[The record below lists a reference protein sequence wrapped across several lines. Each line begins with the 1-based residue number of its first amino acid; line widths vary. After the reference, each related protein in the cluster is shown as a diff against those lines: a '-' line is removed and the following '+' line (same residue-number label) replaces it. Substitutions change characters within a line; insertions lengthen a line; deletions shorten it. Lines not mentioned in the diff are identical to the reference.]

1 MKITK
6 LIAYFLLRN
15 KVKYEIIILL
25 FLAVYNSFQS
35 DSSLYGVIYSFTLLS
50 ILYLIYFYVLARQ
63 KGRINLLYNGATV
76 KRLKYDVIKGI
87 CILSISLLIIVAFVD
102 LFLLHAFYLTIYH
115 LGTLITFVLSTF
127 LVEIHLEKESK
138 DSKKIITFKEGC
150 KTVGLGL
157 SLYLIMSVIL
167 FRM

>member
-1 MKITK
+1 MTK
-6 LIAYFLLRN
+6 LIACFLLRN

-35 DSSLYGVIYSFTLLS
+35 DSCLYGVIYSFTLLS

>member
-1 MKITK
+1 MTK
-6 LIAYFLLRN
+6 LIFYFLLRN

-25 FLAVYNSFQS
+25 FLAVYNSIQS
-35 DSSLYGVIYSFTLLS
+35 DYSLYGVTYSTTLLI
-50 ILYLIYFYVLARQ
+50 ILYIVYFNVLARQ
-63 KGRINLLYNGATV
+63 KGRINLLYSGATV

-87 CILSISLLIIVAFVD
+87 SILSTTLLIIVAFVD
-102 LFLLHAFYLTIYH
+102 IFLLHAFYLTIYH
-115 LGTLITFVLSTF
+115 LGTLITFVLSTL

-138 DSKKIITFKEGC
+138 DTKKIINFKEGC

-157 SLYLIMSVIL
+157 SLYLILSIIL

>member
-1 MKITK
+1 MTK
-6 LIAYFLLRN
+6 LIFYFLLRN

-35 DSSLYGVIYSFTLLS
+35 DPSLYGVIYSFTLLS
-50 ILYLIYFYVLARQ
+50 ILYLVYFYVLARQ
-63 KGRINLLYNGATV
+63 KGRINLLYSGATV

-87 CILSISLLIIVAFVD
+87 SILSTSLLIIVAFVD
-102 LFLLHAFYLTIYH
+102 LFLLQAFYLTIYH
-115 LGTLITFVLSTF
+115 LGTLITFVLSTL
-127 LVEIHLEKESK
+127 LVEIRLEKESK
-138 DSKKIITFKEGC
+138 DSKKIITFKEGF

-157 SLYLIMSVIL
+157 SLYLILSIIL